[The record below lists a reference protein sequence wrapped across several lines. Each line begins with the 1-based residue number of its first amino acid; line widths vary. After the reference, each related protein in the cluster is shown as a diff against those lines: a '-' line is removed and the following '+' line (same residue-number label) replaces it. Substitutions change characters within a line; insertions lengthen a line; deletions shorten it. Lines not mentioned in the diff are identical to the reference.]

1 MESILTDI
9 YVRKLLVRIIVF
21 NDFIKLYVDKS
32 ANKIFSKQLGS
43 FLDNILW
50 TTLNTLVFH
59 YPGKVRLIQT

>member
-1 MESILTDI
+1 MI
-9 YVRKLLVRIIVF
+9 YVRKLLVRIFFF
-21 NDFIKLYVDKS
+21 NDVTKLHVDKS

-43 FLDNILW
+43 FLDNIFW